1 MTAYPIT
8 VDQLLALEQQ
18 GYFVPPPSGYVF
30 YAVVDTAAD
39 IKSLTPADIDTIGN
53 GPFDLAPVSYTA
65 TDTALD
71 LSVAQMLAFEAA
83 AQTLSNNGVSFTFAA
98 PPGDPVSVADSG
110 AQLATLTTA
119 DFDALAA
126 FGIMQVV
133 ATSGADPVSVSYYLD
148 NLMGQSVAPPSPYSV
163 YTISDIAANIE
174 KLTASD
180 IAAMQAAGVYGI
192 TVTDGS
198 VALSYDQAA
207 ALVTALQTVSVGQG
221 DTITVA
227 DEAANIENLTPAQI
241 DALTYVSNYTSTSGS
256 VVLSAAQALALE
268 ATDKTVSASGGTV
281 SVADTF
287 ADMLNVTAAQAQG
300 FAAVGISSINVVD
313 DGYNFFDYGAGAV
326 QQLSFV
332 KTYTSIA
339 GSVYLTSSL
348 AQAFEANGAVVYAP
362 GWSVV
367 YTDSIADYEA
377 FSPSQFTALDSIGV
391 TSFQVYDLAAD
402 IQALTPD
409 QIILDLPYVDFYQ
422 VSDSGSVVLDAAQAA
437 AFGEVGASLSGG
449 PTGSVSVV
457 DNVADFESLSE
468 IATQGIRTIGVPV
481 TVEDSAFNIENVF
494 VSDDQRAWS
503 RHL

>member
-39 IKSLTPADIDTIGN
+39 IKSLTTGDIALIAN
-53 GPFDLAPVSYTA
+53 IWDLAPVSYTA

-71 LSVAQMLAFEAA
+71 LSVAQVLAFEAT
-83 AQTLSNNGVSFTFAA
+83 AQILSNNGVSFTFAA

-110 AQLATLTTA
+110 GQLATLTTA
-119 DFDALAA
+119 DFNALAA
-126 FGIMQVV
+126 FGITQVT

-148 NLMGQSVAPPSPYSV
+148 NLMGQSIAPPSPYSV

-227 DEAANIENLTPAQI
+227 DKAAKIENLTPAQI
-241 DALTYVSNYTSTSGS
+241 DALAYVSNYTSTSGS

-268 ATDKTVSASGGTV
+268 ATGK
-281 SVADTF
+281 
-287 ADMLNVTAAQAQG
+287 
-300 FAAVGISSINVVD
+300 
-313 DGYNFFDYGAGAV
+313 
-326 QQLSFV
+326 
-332 KTYTSIA
+332 
-339 GSVYLTSSL
+339 
-348 AQAFEANGAVVYAP
+348 
-362 GWSVV
+362 
-367 YTDSIADYEA
+367 
-377 FSPSQFTALDSIGV
+377 TALGIGRHRQRRGHV
-391 TSFQVYDLAAD
+391 CRHAERD
-402 IQALTPD
+402 
-409 QIILDLPYVDFYQ
+409 
-422 VSDSGSVVLDAAQAA
+422 G
-437 AFGEVGASLSGG
+437 GAS
-449 PTGSVSVV
+449 PR
-457 DNVADFESLSE
+457 F
-468 IATQGIRTIGVPV
+468 R
-481 TVEDSAFNIENVF
+481 
-494 VSDDQRAWS
+494 RS
-503 RHL
+503 RHQFHQCRRLRL